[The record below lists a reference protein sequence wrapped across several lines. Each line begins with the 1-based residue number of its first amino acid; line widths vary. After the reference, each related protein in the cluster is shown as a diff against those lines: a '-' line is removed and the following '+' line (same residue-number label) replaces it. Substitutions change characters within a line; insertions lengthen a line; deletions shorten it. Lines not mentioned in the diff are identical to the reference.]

1 MDTSCT
7 LKVLLVDDDRDI
19 LEASSMRLRS
29 AGYQTM
35 AAGDGLEGVALAER
49 HHPDA
54 IVLDVRMPRLDG
66 LSALNELRK
75 NELTSDIPVIMLSA
89 SLLDQQ
95 AALDAGA
102 RLFVTKPYRSQHL
115 IDAVYFVTH
124 EPQLIEHPE
133 KRHVESA
140 RSHC

>member
-1 MDTSCT
+1 MHTHCA

-19 LEASSMRLRS
+19 VEASSMRLRS
-29 AGYQTM
+29 AGFETL
-35 AAGDGLEGVALAER
+35 AAGDGAEGLALAER

-66 LSALNELRK
+66 LSALTELRK
-75 NELTSDIPVIMLSA
+75 NTLTSDIPVIMLSA

-115 IDAVYFVTH
+115 VDAVKFVTH
-124 EPQLIEHPE
+124 EPH
-133 KRHVESA
+133 
-140 RSHC
+140 